1 MAVHAAALWL
11 RLLCCALQRATCHC
25 MCGGEADD
33 ERLERIV
40 RAKVQQ
46 DVKIAYSW
54 DRELC
59 ELELEAKERYLME
72 LARFE
77 ILSYAEQKI
86 YMKAGGMALEVVFN
100 N

>member
-1 MAVHAAALWL
+1 
-11 RLLCCALQRATCHC
+11 
-25 MCGGEADD
+25 MCGGETDD